1 MSESNTMPIA
11 TSANVSANTI
21 ATTITAS
28 DINNCDREPIHIPG
42 AILPHGVLLVLDSD
56 TLEVLQAAGDLPGLL
71 GKSLHDLLGKNAD
84 TVLNPAQTARV
95 RRLSAEQAL
104 TTPRHL
110 LDPAMRVHADM
121 PLDASLHRCG
131 DTLVLEF
138 EAANIGDPFASDPLA
153 AVQDMVEGFDTAPSL
168 TALCQQAAE
177 RVREVAVYDRVL
189 VYQFM
194 QDGSGW
200 VIAESREPHLEPFL
214 DLHYPAADIPQ
225 QARALYLKNWL
236 RLITEVNY
244 DPAPLTPS
252 LNPRTGL
259 PLDMS
264 HAILR
269 DVSPIHREYLRNMG
283 IDASMSISII
293 HGDKLWGLIACHHY
307 SPRQLP
313 RHLRAACKLFGSV
326 FSMQLEVGEK
336 AQQFDLRL
344 ASRTVLQ
351 SLMLNLAAADDYA
364 AGLTQHSPN
373 LLDYIYGGSGVEFEA
388 KGGVAVCVKGQ
399 LTFLGSAP
407 DEAQIR
413 QLVSWLDGYT
423 CRRPKGF
430 TLPTGWV
437 TSGRQA
443 STSPPRL
450 LACSS
455 YRCPTTS
462 RTTSCGSA
470 PRSWRASNGLVPLAR
485 SWCRARM
492 ATG

>member
-1 MSESNTMPIA
+1 MSESNAMPIA
-11 TSANVSANTI
+11 TSANTS

-71 GKSLHDLLGKNAD
+71 GKSLHDLLGKSAD
-84 TVLNPAQTARV
+84 TVLNPAQTARL

-138 EAANIGDPFASDPLA
+138 EAANICDPFASDPLA
-153 AVQDMVEGFDTAPSL
+153 AVQDMVEGFDAAPSL
-168 TALCQQAAE
+168 PALCQLAAE

-307 SPRQLP
+307 SPRRLP
-313 RHLRAACKLFGSV
+313 RHLRAVCELFGSM
-326 FSMQLEVGEK
+326 FSMQLEVREK
-336 AQQFDLRL
+336 VQQFELRL

-351 SLMLNLAAADDYA
+351 SLMLNLAGADDYA
-364 AGLTQHSPN
+364 EGLTQQSPN
-373 LLDYIYGGSGVEFEA
+373 LLDYIHSGSGMDFEN
-388 KGGVAVCVKGQ
+388 KGGVAVSVKGQ
-399 LTFLGSAP
+399 LTFLGSTP
-407 DEAQIR
+407 DEAQIE
-413 QLVSWLDGYT
+413 
-423 CRRPKGF
+423 
-430 TLPTGWV
+430 
-437 TSGRQA
+437 
-443 STSPPRL
+443 
-450 LACSS
+450 
-455 YRCPTTS
+455 
-462 RTTSCGSA
+462 
-470 PRSWRASNGLVPLAR
+470 LVPEKWTPRGLLFLTLWRTYEGRTR
-485 SWCRARM
+485 SAVY
-492 ATG
+492 G